1 MASGGGMMREE
12 NLKAL
17 RERIQASLE
26 RARQQPPAPKRISEE
41 DRLARTEQYVEF
53 LFKNA
58 KKKL

>member
-1 MASGGGMMREE
+1 MREE